1 MKNTDTRYCASENG
15 VRIWEIAR
23 QLGISP
29 ETMSRRLRKE
39 LSLEE
44 KRRVKNAILQAK
56 ANKAN

>member
-1 MKNTDTRYCASENG
+1 MKNTDIRISAIENG

-56 ANKAN
+56 ANKTN